1 MATLRLDNMIF
12 PSREDVCDDCINVA
26 YDNGIEGYEHQADMM
41 RIVGADA
48 EDHECIK
55 YIEPGEKCG
64 CPC

>member
-12 PSREDVCDDCINVA
+12 PSREDVCDDCITVA
-26 YDNGIEGYEHQADMM
+26 YDNGIQGYEDQADMM
-41 RIVGADA
+41 RIMGADV

-55 YIEPGEKCG
+55 HEGQGDTCG

>member
-12 PSREDVCDDCINVA
+12 PSREDVCDDCINIA
-26 YDNGIEGYEHQADMM
+26 YDNGIQGYEHQADMM
-41 RIVGADA
+41 RIMGADV

-55 YIEPGEKCG
+55 YIEQGEKCG